1 MTDPNEPNERDP
13 ISPVTPPPPADVPP
27 AIVPP
32 VDDPPPPP
40 VDPPPPPAE
49 PPPAPAEPPP
59 PEEPARPGDPQPDR
73 PSSTDWRE
81 PPWFPPRDKDRRDRK
96 SSLASIVIG
105 LIILAIGV
113 YWLLDRTLGVPMP
126 RIQWGSLWPILLI
139 VVGGLV
145 LLRSI
150 QRR

>member
-13 ISPVTPPPPADVPP
+13 IPPVTPTPPVDVPP
-27 AIVPP
+27 AVVLP
-32 VDDPPPPP
+32 V

-49 PPPAPAEPPP
+49 PPPAEPAEPAP
-59 PEEPARPGDPQPDR
+59 PEEPAKPGDPHPDR

-96 SSLASIVIG
+96 ASLAAIVIG

-113 YWLLDRTLGVPMP
+113 YYLFDRTLGVPMP
-126 RIQWGSLWPILLI
+126 RIQWGSLWPVLLI
-139 VVGGLV
+139 VVGGLI